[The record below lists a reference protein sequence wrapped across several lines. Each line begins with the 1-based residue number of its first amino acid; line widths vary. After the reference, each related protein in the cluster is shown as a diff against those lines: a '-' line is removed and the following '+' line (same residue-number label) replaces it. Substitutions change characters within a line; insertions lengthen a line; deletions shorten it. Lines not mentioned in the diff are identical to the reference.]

1 MEEILKILQEIKPNV
16 DFETE
21 EDLVAS
27 RVLDSL
33 SIMMLMGALND
44 KYDIELT
51 VEDLVPENFASVQA
65 IYEMVERLQDE

>member
-1 MEEILKILQEIKPNV
+1 MEEILEILQEIKPNA

-27 RVLDSL
+27 RILDSL

>member
-1 MEEILKILQEIKPNV
+1 MEEILEILQEIKPNA